1 MIEINFKRSAFNTS
15 ISLFVGAIL
24 ICSYLI
30 YKEYNIPERI
40 ALSLFLIATV
50 FVLIFRL
57 KQLHK
62 LYSSGNNVALKIDE
76 FGIENN
82 TQAKSYFISWS
93 EISAFEIGHFRTR
106 QIYIKP
112 INPNHFPRKKYFGFY
127 FTSKPE
133 LLWIDSDMI
142 DIKRDELINILNR
155 ELHNYNNNNNS
166 VNTNQS

>member
-1 MIEINFKRSAFNTS
+1 M
-15 ISLFVGAIL
+15 
-24 ICSYLI
+24 
-30 YKEYNIPERI
+30 
-40 ALSLFLIATV
+40 
-50 FVLIFRL
+50 
-57 KQLHK
+57 
-62 LYSSGNNVALKIDE
+62 YSSVNNVALKIDE

-82 TQAKSYFISWS
+82 TLAKSYFISWS
-93 EISAFEIGHFRTR
+93 EISAFEIGHFRIR

-112 INPNHFPRKKYFGFY
+112 ISIDNYPRKKYFGFY

-155 ELHNYNNNNNS
+155 KLHNYNKKSNNNS